1 MEKYRSYQSGEKESC
16 LITLKKN
23 FRSCAEILESVN
35 DVFSVIMEPEIGGI
49 AYDAD
54 AQLYPGLSMQPGS
67 TELLLYES
75 QEEDTLTARE
85 GEAYMIAE
93 QIRALV
99 GREQIEDVK
108 TGQMHTL
115 SYRDIVILVRGGAS
129 AIEQLQAVLTEEGDP
144 VHVTSKTGYFSAM
157 EVSLFMDFLRVCNNP
172 YEDIPFC
179 SVATSLFM
187 GFTEDELA
195 MIRAK
200 TTRGRSLYE
209 SFREYVLLAE
219 DPEQAEDPV
228 LAEKIQKALQMLT
241 ELREQAVTD
250 TMPEFAQAVMRRFYY
265 IEYMTALPGG
275 EQRRQSGNAAGKD
288 GGI

>member
-1 MEKYRSYQSGEKESC
+1 MEKYRSYQSGEEESC

-54 AQLYPGLSMQPGS
+54 ARLYPGLSMQPGS

-75 QEEDTLTARE
+75 QEEDTLTVRE

-129 AIEQLQAVLTEEGDP
+129 AIEQLQAVLTEEGIP

-172 YEDIPFC
+172 YEDC
-179 SVATSLFM
+179 LLYTSPSPR
-187 GFTEDELA
+187 DA
-195 MIRAK
+195 
-200 TTRGRSLYE
+200 
-209 SFREYVLLAE
+209 
-219 DPEQAEDPV
+219 
-228 LAEKIQKALQMLT
+228 
-241 ELREQAVTD
+241 
-250 TMPEFAQAVMRRFYY
+250 
-265 IEYMTALPGG
+265 
-275 EQRRQSGNAAGKD
+275 
-288 GGI
+288 